1 MVKILILQIL
11 GLETVEFFG
20 MRCFTLIRPEIE
32 NVRNEDVELI
42 KMSFVIL
49 KVKRF
54 LLETP
59 PSDDDFTFSSALS

>member
-54 LLETP
+54 PPNYYYHLTMTLHFLL
-59 PSDDDFTFSSALS
+59 L

>member
-54 LLETP
+54 PHYYYHLTMTLHFLL
-59 PSDDDFTFSSALS
+59 L